1 MTPEEFDKIKK
12 YIERSNNLQV
22 GDLVRCPESSH
33 ASYTGLVIS
42 VAGKKVDVLGGA
54 HVGVKSWDG
63 IPGRQCWD
71 MSDLK
76 LLEPVNENR

>member
-12 YIERSNNLQV
+12 YIERSNKLQV
-22 GDLVRCPESSH
+22 GDLVQCPESDQ
-33 ASYTGLVIS
+33 ACYTGLVIS
-42 VAGKKVDVLGGA
+42 VAGYKFDVLGGA

-63 IPGRQCWD
+63 IPGQKCWD
-71 MSDLK
+71 MSDLR